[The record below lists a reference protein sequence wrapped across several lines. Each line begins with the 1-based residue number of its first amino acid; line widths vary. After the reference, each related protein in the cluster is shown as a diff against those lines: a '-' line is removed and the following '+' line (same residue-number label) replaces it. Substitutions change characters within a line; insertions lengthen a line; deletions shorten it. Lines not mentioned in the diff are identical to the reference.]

1 MPARTSTAR
10 RAGRGGARD
19 AGDVR
24 GARTSSTLGGRGSGP
39 ARCRLTSSQSGRWRR
54 RALRASPAVQFEE
67 WQIALHGR
75 RVIYRIAGSGPPV
88 VLIHGMLN
96 SSSHWQSVALELARE
111 HTVIAPD
118 LIGHGDSAAP
128 RGDYSLGAHAASI
141 RDLLAAIGIE
151 RASIVGHSLGGG
163 VAMQFFYQFPQR
175 VERLVLISSGGLGH
189 EVSPM
194 LRSAALPG
202 VSALLSLTI
211 QPRLLGALA
220 GAGRRMRERALGGGV
235 HLQAIA
241 RALRPLENA
250 DARQAFLTTLR
261 SVIDVHGQRVSATD
275 RLYLLE
281 TMPTMIVWGERDNTI
296 PLAHGAARTRRSR
309 GSRLQ
314 DAARRRALPASGRP
328 RTASRAL
335 LREFIERDRARDA
348 SRTPTGARCSRGARP
363 TRRGRPDATVRR
375 SGWPSLGHPRR
386 RRATRRIRQRAERAL
401 ELLAQR
407 LQRRRQRQALAE
419 MALVLVDREARA
431 DRRDL
436 EQHAAR
442 LAGSTPI

>member
-1 MPARTSTAR
+1 VRVREPA
-10 RAGRGGARD
+10 G
-19 AGDVR
+19 
-24 GARTSSTLGGRGSGP
+24 
-39 ARCRLTSSQSGRWRR
+39 
-54 RALRASPAVQFEE
+54 QFEE
-67 WQIALHGR
+67 WQITLHGR
-75 RVIYRIAGSGPPV
+75 RAVYRIAGSGPPV

-151 RASIVGHSLGGG
+151 RATIVGHSLGGG

-175 VERLVLISSGGLGH
+175 VERLVLISSGGLGQQ
-189 EVSPM
+189 VSPM
-194 LRSAALPG
+194 LRTAALPG

-211 QPRLLGALA
+211 QPRLLAALA
-220 GAGRRMRERALGGGV
+220 GGGRRMRERALSGGV

-281 TMPTMIVWGERDNTI
+281 TMPTMIVWGERDHTI
-296 PLAHGAARTRRSR
+296 PLEHGRLAHEAIPHSFFKTLPDAAHFPHLEDPQGLSRLLSEFIGETNPGRIEDADWGAVLARRSPR
-309 GSRLQ
+309 SRL
-314 DAARRRALPASGRP
+314 
-328 RTASRAL
+328 
-335 LREFIERDRARDA
+335 
-348 SRTPTGARCSRGARP
+348 
-363 TRRGRPDATVRR
+363 RR
-375 SGWPSLGHPRR
+375 S
-386 RRATRRIRQRAERAL
+386 
-401 ELLAQR
+401 
-407 LQRRRQRQALAE
+407 
-419 MALVLVDREARA
+419 
-431 DRRDL
+431 
-436 EQHAAR
+436 AA
-442 LAGSTPI
+442 A